1 MMKLGKRTF
10 LVLCVL
16 SAVDCTIISNV
27 NSIFEV
33 FSPKSMV
40 RFFEFNDFG
49 WNITGECVKVL
60 IKIKYC
66 LLNKYKMSLLR
77 Y

>member
-49 WNITGECVKVL
+49 WNITGGCVKVFTVL
-60 IKIKYC
+60 AFI
-66 LLNKYKMSLLR
+66 LN
-77 Y
+77 